1 MRGLV
6 LAALLSA
13 TSAVAD
19 PLVDLPTLFEVHAD
33 KVIRKDNG
41 STVFRELSLGDGVVT
56 RCQGEGYDTCNSIDI
71 NDRGETTDCALLYAT
86 RTLMLTRQCQIGG
99 AASRFM
105 LAKILNDLGVHV
117 ARNAVPSRDW
127 PTLHALVMER
137 AQRDPLPT
145 CAQLD
150 EVGTSFIAS
159 RLGLKDLQELQAMT
173 AAPRLPVGKCL
184 D

>member
-1 MRGLV
+1 MRGLLV
-6 LAALLSA
+6 ASLLSA
-13 TSAVAD
+13 SSAIAD
-19 PLVDLPTLFEVHAD
+19 PLVDLPTLFQLHAD

-41 STVFRELSLGDGVVT
+41 STVFRELSLNDGVVT
-56 RCQGEGYDTCNSIDI
+56 RCKGEGFDDCNSIDT
-71 NDRGETTDCALLYAT
+71 NDRGGTTDCALLYAT

-105 LAKILNDLGVHV
+105 LEKVLNDLGEHV
-117 ARNAVPSRDW
+117 ARNAVPPRDW
-127 PTLHALVMER
+127 PTLQTLVMER

-145 CAQLD
+145 CAELD
-150 EVGTSFIAS
+150 EVGSSFVAS
-159 RLGLKDLQELQAMT
+159 RLELRDLQEMQAMT